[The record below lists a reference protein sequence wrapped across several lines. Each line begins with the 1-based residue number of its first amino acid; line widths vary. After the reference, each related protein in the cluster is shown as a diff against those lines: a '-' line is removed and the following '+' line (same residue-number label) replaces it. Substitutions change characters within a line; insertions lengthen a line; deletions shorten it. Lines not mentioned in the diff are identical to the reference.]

1 MLENIISRLLKDKVG
16 GLCAMSAIYP
26 VLGFTHPLSSIIHFL
41 GAIFFTYLAYFL
53 IRRGKESSIRLVSLA
68 VFSGSCIFLLLVSGV
83 YHLLT
88 TNGAA
93 HTVFQRLD
101 HAAIFLVIA
110 ATFTPIHCILF
121 TGFLR
126 WGFIVIV
133 WVLAISGLVVKTI
146 FFTTIPE
153 WLGLSFYLGLGWMGL
168 FMGYKLWQRYGF
180 AFIRPLV
187 LGGIFYTVGAVI
199 EYHHKLII
207 LPGIIGPHEILH
219 MAVLLGIGFQ
229 WWFIVKA
236 LDQVPSIK

>member
-1 MLENIISRLLKDKVG
+1 MID
-16 GLCAMSAIYP
+16 IYSVP
-26 VLGFTHPLSSIIHFL
+26 GFTHPLSSIIHFL
-41 GAIFFTYLAYFL
+41 GALFFTYLAYFL
-53 IRRGKESSIRLVSLA
+53 IRRGKGSSIRIISLVI
-68 VFSGSCIFLLLVSGV
+68 FSSSCIFLLLMSAV
-83 YHLLT
+83 YHLLET
-88 TNGAA
+88 SGTA
-93 HTVFQRLD
+93 HAVFQRLD

-110 ATFTPIHCILF
+110 GTFTPIHCILF

-126 WGFIVIV
+126 WGFLIIV
-133 WVLAISGLVVKTI
+133 WVLAISGLVLKTV

-187 LGGIFYTVGAVI
+187 IGGICYTAGALI
-199 EYHHKLII
+199 EYQHKLIL

-219 MAVLLGIGFQ
+219 IAVLAGIGFQ

-236 LDQVPSIK
+236 MDRFPVIK